1 MFHPPMP
8 TPGHHLPPIAMA
20 FAMLI
25 PVTAMVA
32 PFIFTYAII
41 KLKNKRDT
49 LLIEK
54 GLYRRPSV
62 REKFRSFYLTG
73 MILLFSGLGFFLAV
87 LPVGFLKHV
96 RAEGFPFFGPW
107 FIPGIL
113 LAFLGL
119 GFLVFAR
126 TAFNRAELA
135 ERQTDAE

>member
-8 TPGHHLPPIAMA
+8 TPGPHLPPVAMA

-25 PVTAMVA
+25 PITVMIT
-32 PFIFTYAII
+32 PFIFTYAVI
-41 KLKNKRDT
+41 KLKNKRDA

-54 GLYRRPSV
+54 GLYRRPTA
-62 REKFRSFYLTG
+62 RDKFRAFYLTG
-73 MILLFSGLGFFLAV
+73 MILLFSGLGFFTAM
-87 LPVGFLKHV
+87 LPVGFFKHV

-107 FIPGIL
+107 LLPGIL

-126 TAFNRAELA
+126 TAFNCAELSD
-135 ERQTDAE
+135 RQNDAA